1 MKRLLLPILIIL
13 ALPLLFQSTPTEIL
27 KLKVF
32 DAFIKTPPE
41 SGNFVIL
48 NITEDDV
55 EREGGWPLP
64 RERLAQITLEILG
77 KGALGVGYA
86 ISFPQ
91 ADRFGGDESFG
102 RSLGYAPSVIAMF
115 EDGKGQ
121 YPKPTGTVIK
131 GNDIGGIESQGVKEN
146 FSVLTT
152 DTLQGLAIAPTEVDQ
167 LVRRI
172 PLLVRTPD
180 NNWIPSFGTQIYKAL
195 FGVKTYI
202 IKTNDN
208 GIEEISIRGIPP
220 VKTDSLG
227 RKWIS
232 WVDTPQTDLQEM
244 QVNGKFVIV
253 GVTANGVM
261 PQVATPVGLLE
272 PHKIQAALAE
282 SILIQ
287 DSPSIP
293 DWSLAAEL
301 TIFITFVS
309 LVWFALHLLGITWGI
324 VVGLLLMSLSG
335 VIGFYLIQKGI
346 LVDVS
351 WTLISEFVTGSIAFY
366 LRFRQQYKL
375 RQQIKKQFEHYL
387 DPRQVKKIQDDPSS
401 LVLGG
406 ERRYCTFLFTDVRG
420 FTAMSEKLEPEQVT
434 EIMNKA
440 LTIQADAVKEYGG
453 MVDKYI
459 GDAMMAIF
467 NAPID
472 LPEHEHVAILC
483 AKQIQQKIQEAN
495 LGVEIGIGVNTGH
508 AVVGNMG
515 SNTRFDYTAIG
526 DAVNLAAR
534 LESSTKEVGRDI
546 VIGYDTV
553 KNCNIYVDK
562 LKDIFVKGKEK
573 PIQIYTLDSY
583 DKSTRIT

>member
-1 MKRLLLPILIIL
+1 MKKLIFIILIIL
-13 ALPLLFQSTPTEIL
+13 ILPLVYQSTPTEIL

-32 DAFIKTPPE
+32 DSLIKTPQE

-48 NITEDDV
+48 NITEEDV
-55 EREGGWPLP
+55 EREGGYPLP
-64 RERLAQITLEILG
+64 RQRLAEIQIDLLN
-77 KGALGVGYA
+77 KGAIGIGWV

-91 ADRFGGDESFG
+91 ADRMGGDEMFATA
-102 RSLGYAPSVIAMF
+102 LAYAPSVIAMF

-121 YPKPTGTVIK
+121 YPKSTGTVIK
-131 GNDIGGIESQGVKEN
+131 GNDTGGILSSGVKQN
-146 FSVLTT
+146 HPLLANN
-152 DTLQGLAIAPTEVDQ
+152 TLSGLAIAPTDVDQ

-172 PLLVRTPD
+172 PLLVKTP
-180 NNWIPSFGTQIYKAL
+180 NNEWIPSFGTQIYKAL
-195 FGVKTYI
+195 FNVKTYI

-208 GIEEISIRGIPP
+208 GISEISIRGIPP

-232 WVDTPQTDLQEM
+232 WVDTPQTNLQEM
-244 QVNGKFVIV
+244 KVAGKFVFV

-261 PQVATPVGLLE
+261 PQIATPVGLLE

-287 DSPSIP
+287 DSPYIP
-293 DWSLAAEL
+293 DWAISINLL
-301 TIFITFVS
+301 IFILGVS
-309 LVWFALHLLGITWGI
+309 LVWYILFYFGITWGI
-324 VVGLLLMSLSG
+324 TLSLITMFITASTG
-335 VIGFYLIQKGI
+335 YYFIQKGI
-346 LVDVS
+346 LIDVT
-351 WTLISEFVTGSIAFY
+351 WTLISEFITGSTAFY
-366 LRFRQQYKL
+366 LRFREQYKL

-387 DPRQVKKIQDDPSS
+387 DPRQVKKLQDNPDS

-420 FTAMSEKLEPEQVT
+420 FTAMSEKLEPEEVT
-434 EIMNKA
+434 KIMNKA

-472 LPEHEHVAILC
+472 LLDHETAAVLC
-483 AKQIQQKIQEAN
+483 AKEIQEKIKQAN
-495 LGVEIGIGVNTGH
+495 IDVEIGVGVNTGY
-508 AVVGNMG
+508 AVIGNMG
-515 SNTRFDYTAIG
+515 SKTRFDYTAIG

-534 LESSTKEVGRDI
+534 LESSTKEVGEDI
-546 VIGYDTV
+546 VIGYNTINA
-553 KNCNIYVDK
+553 KNFNSEIMLKELKSIY
-562 LKDIFVKGKEK
+562 VKGKKK
-573 PIQIYTLDSY
+573 PIQIYT
-583 DKSTRIT
+583 IN

>member
-1 MKRLLLPILIIL
+1 MKKLILPILAILLLPLIY
-13 ALPLLFQSTPTEIL
+13 QSTPTEIL

-32 DAFIKTPPE
+32 DSFIQIPNE

-48 NITEDDV
+48 NITEEDV
-55 EREGGWPLP
+55 EREGGYPLP
-64 RERLAQITLEILG
+64 RKRLAEIQMEMLG
-77 KGALGVGYA
+77 KGALGVGWV

-91 ADRFGGDESFG
+91 KDRMGGDEDFG

-115 EDGKGQ
+115 EDGKGN
-121 YPKPTGTVIK
+121 YPKPTGTVVK
-131 GNDIGGIESQGVKEN
+131 GEDNGGIVSLGVKQN
-146 FSVLTT
+146 HPLLANN
-152 DTLQGLAIAPTEVDQ
+152 TLSGLAIAPTEVDQ

-172 PLLVRTPD
+172 PLLVKTPD

-232 WVDTPQTDLQEM
+232 WIDTEQTNLQEM
-244 QVNGKFVIV
+244 NVNGKFVFV
-253 GVTANGVM
+253 GVTANGVF
-261 PQVATPVGLLE
+261 PQIATPVGLLE

-287 DSPSIP
+287 DSPYIP
-293 DWSLAAEL
+293 DWHLAVELLILVITVTFVWLCVNIFGMTLGITFTSILFFL
-301 TIFITFVS
+301 TIFFG
-309 LVWFALHLLGITWGI
+309 H
-324 VVGLLLMSLSG
+324 
-335 VIGFYLIQKGI
+335 YLIQRGI
-346 LVDVS
+346 LIDVS
-351 WTLISEFVTGSIAFY
+351 WTLISQFITASIGFY
-366 LRFRQQYKL
+366 LRFREQYKL

-387 DPRQVKKIQDDPSS
+387 DPRQVKKLQDNPDS

-420 FTAMSEKLEPEQVT
+420 FTAMSEKLEPEEVT
-434 EIMNKA
+434 KIMNKA
-440 LTIQADAVKEYGG
+440 LTIQANAVKEYGG

-467 NAPID
+467 NAPLD
-472 LPEHEHVAILC
+472 LPDHETAAVLC
-483 AKQIQQKIQEAN
+483 AKEIQDKIKQTN
-495 LGVEIGIGVNTGH
+495 IDVEIGVGVNTGY
-508 AVVGNMG
+508 AVIGNMG
-515 SNTRFDYTAIG
+515 SETRFDYTAIG

-534 LESSTKEVGRDI
+534 LESSTKEVGEDI
-546 VIGYDTV
+546 VIGYNTINSENFNSEIIL
-553 KNCNIYVDK
+553 KELKNIY
-562 LKDIFVKGKEK
+562 VKGKEK
-573 PIQIYTLDSY
+573 PIQIYT
-583 DKSTRIT
+583 IIN